1 MIPQV
6 FIILALVLMILIVV
20 LLLIYYRFTS
30 FRYVVIEDNNK
41 YMPCRH
47 YYLRKKG
54 RAYVHLLRDYTSF
67 QTATKVIDEE
77 SGLRNT
83 KISIIRIS

>member
-1 MIPQV
+1 MISQV
-6 FIILALVLMILIVV
+6 FIILSAVALMLIAV
-20 LLLIYYRFTS
+20 LLIYYRLNS

-54 RAYVHLLRDYTSF
+54 RIYVHLLSDYTSF
-67 QTATKVIDEE
+67 QIATKVIDEE

-83 KISIIRIS
+83 KISIIRMP

>member
-20 LLLIYYRFTS
+20 LLIYYRLSS

-54 RAYVHLLRDYTSF
+54 RTYVHLLKDYTSF
-67 QTATKVIDEE
+67 QIATKVIDEE

-83 KISIIRIS
+83 KISIIRIP